1 MNCTEKKKAP
11 NENTD
16 IPKQAVNPAV
26 LVKAPKLLSKV
37 EFSQND
43 KKKPIT
49 MTRSKNYDI

>member
-1 MNCTEKKKAP
+1 MNCTEKKKVP

-43 KKKPIT
+43 TKKDHYNDK
-49 MTRSKNYDI
+49 K